1 MAEQKLNAKFMA
13 FLLTSAGKDM
23 QTVLKEIIL
32 IVPLHRSSQAVK
44 HVTRIVNANQTGALV
59 FGGLK
64 DVVSAA
70 KSHSFSPQIMTFHTY
85 LPSLFLQFTSS

>member
-32 IVPLHRSSQAVK
+32 IVPLHHSSQAVK
-44 HVTRIVNANQTGALV
+44 DVTTIVNANQTGAMV
-59 FGGLK
+59 FGLIK